1 MMAAL
6 QSLRDALAEIE
17 GVASVAIGRERN
29 ISPDDYPLIRLEPLR
44 TVPGRPYHQRTVE
57 CLAYFG
63 AKIADSEGMEVVY
76 AALLEMEA
84 AIIEVLRANGC
95 RYTET
100 IIEPGA
106 FGPIPETAYKVSG
119 IRFELPAANQAP
131 TT

>member
-6 QSLRDALAEIE
+6 EALRDAMRGID
-17 GVASVAIGRERN
+17 GVSTVAIGREPN

-44 TVPGRPYHQRTVE
+44 ALPGRPYHQRTVE
-57 CLAYFG
+57 CMAYFG
-63 AKIADSEGMEVVY
+63 ARVADSEGMETVY
-76 AALLEMEA
+76 AALLEMES
-84 AIIEVLRANGC
+84 AIIAALRAHGC

-100 IIEPGA
+100 LIEPGA
-106 FGPIPETAYKVSG
+106 FGPIPETPYKVSG

>member
-6 QSLRDALAEIE
+6 QSLRDALAEID
-17 GVASVAIGRERN
+17 GVQSVAIGRERN

-76 AALLEMEA
+76 AALLEMESEIVA
-84 AIIEVLRANGC
+84 VLRAQGC
-95 RYTET
+95 RYVET

-106 FGPIPETAYKVSG
+106 FGPIPETAYKISG

>member
-6 QSLRDALAEIE
+6 QALRDELAEIE

-44 TVPGRPYHQRTVE
+44 ALPGRPYHQRTVE

-63 AKIADSEGMEVVY
+63 AKIADSEGMETVY
-76 AALLEMEA
+76 TALLEMEA
-84 AIIEVLRANGC
+84 AILEVLRANGC

-106 FGPIPETAYKVSG
+106 FGTIPETAYKISG